1 MEPKIVK
8 SSLPRRGLRVKFI
21 KVTKLIVE
29 SKIITCSSHIE
40 FFKFNN
46 QIQQVK
52 VIMSRL
58 PIQDLRVDMDPNARP
73 GPISHDA
80 YCQSSEEEARR
91 KREPLDEWRSEP
103 RAPEVEWATTAD
115 DVEPDVKPDVASSP
129 PNALSRPSASS
140 STRESQQSP
149 PDNKLWWGPRVVSSP
164 TPQAQPP
171 VSPNARESTYIRV
184 PRAPRESS
192 RQFDAAVSGLR
203 RTRRRKMA
211 AVILE
216 DSTSSSSSDDMCAL
230 SDLSNLSI

>member
-1 MEPKIVK
+1 
-8 SSLPRRGLRVKFI
+8 
-21 KVTKLIVE
+21 
-29 SKIITCSSHIE
+29 
-40 FFKFNN
+40 
-46 QIQQVK
+46 
-52 VIMSRL
+52 MSRL

-80 YCQSSEEEARR
+80 YCSAPPFSSPPRQSREEEARR

-203 RTRRRKMA
+203 RTRRRKVA

-216 DSTSSSSSDDMCAL
+216 DSTSSSSSDDDMCAL